1 MNPSDD
7 SLIARQAAQVAAAP
21 PLFSEE
27 VLDALTS
34 AEARGEYTG
43 ERLFSQ
49 RPDIYR
55 ATVELLGQG
64 VGVRQIARTLRVSH
78 NTIAA
83 VRRREGD
90 TVDTLKEAT
99 VQALA
104 RFVGAASER
113 LLEEVHAIKL
123 EALPVALG
131 IAAEKLLLLTGQATQ
146 RVAHVDEAPQV
157 PAFADWLTERRAD
170 AIEIPAEVAPKE
182 GPTMGYLGGVCGQR
196 ASVASVA
203 GDAESAEL
211 GADAGTGSQ
220 ATDGAAQGGDGAAG
234 RAAHS
239 ESAALRQVYSGAGA
253 CDTHCDTDGA
263 AKPARGR
270 ASGRARRAP
279 KTGGSPE
286 GGRGSADL

>member
-1 MNPSDD
+1 MSRPDD
-7 SLIARQAAQVAAAP
+7 SLIARQAEQVAAAP

-27 VLDALTS
+27 VLAALTS

-43 ERLFSQ
+43 ERLFTQ

-90 TVDTLKEAT
+90 TVDTLKEQT

-131 IAAEKLLLLTGQATQ
+131 IATEKLLLLTGQATQ

-182 GPTMGYLGGVCGQR
+182 GPTMGYLGGDRGQR
-196 ASVASVA
+196 AMPAQGVA
-203 GDAESAEL
+203 GADRGTDR

-220 ATDGAAQGGDGAAG
+220 ATDGAAQGGAE
-234 RAAHS
+234 RAADS
-239 ESAALRQVYSGAGA
+239 ESAALPQVYSGDGA
-253 CDTHCDTDGA
+253 CDTDLDTDAG

-270 ASGRARRAP
+270 AAGRARRAP
-279 KTGGSPE
+279 KTGGSTE
-286 GGRGSADL
+286 GGRGSTDL

>member
-1 MNPSDD
+1 MNRSDD
-7 SLIARQAAQVAAAP
+7 SLIARHAEQVAAAP
-21 PLFSEE
+21 PLFSAD
-27 VLDALTS
+27 VLEALTS

-90 TVDTLKEAT
+90 TVDTLKEQT

-131 IAAEKLLLLTGQATQ
+131 IATEKLLLLTGQATQ

-157 PAFADWLTERRAD
+157 PAFADWLTARRAD
-170 AIEIPAEVAPKE
+170 AIEIPAEVSSKE
-182 GPTMGYLGGVCGQR
+182 GAAMGYLGGVCGQT
-196 ASVASVA
+196 AMPAQGAA
-203 GDAESAEL
+203 GADL
-211 GADAGTGSQ
+211 GADAGAVDQ
-220 ATDGAAQGGDGAAG
+220 ATDGAAQGGDGAQT
-234 RAAHS
+234 RAADS
-239 ESAALRQVYSGAGA
+239 ESAALSGVYSGESPT
-253 CDTHCDTDGA
+253 DTHFDTDGA
-263 AKPARGR
+263 AKTARGR
-270 ASGRARRAP
+270 AAGRARRSP
-279 KTGGSPE
+279 KTGGSTE
-286 GGRGSADL
+286 GGRGSTDL